1 MKKVLDNKKKH
12 AEEEEKIAES
22 AEGLKGEEVESENL
36 LDEVDE
42 DVIF

>member
-1 MKKVLDNKKKH
+1 MLDNKKKH
-12 AEEEEKIAES
+12 AEEEEPRADA
-22 AEGLKGEEVESENL
+22 AEGLKGEEVISENL